1 MTFNQIAGTLIW
13 TAAGGVLLFALM
25 WIDAQLTK
33 YKDMEEIKKGN
44 NAVIVRFAM
53 KLGAQGYILSRSIF
67 TSNHLLEALFV
78 SLVSFAILLVLERL
92 VEWVLAAIGDLRLAE
107 GVKNGVVGHG
117 LIAGTLHLVGALIIG
132 ACL

>member
-13 TAAGGVLLFALM
+13 TATGGVLLFALM

-44 NAVIVRFAM
+44 NAVIVRFVM